1 MHQALSFTPKLLNI
15 ALPTR
20 RKLSNEL
27 LAASS
32 RRFLII
38 LKRNQSLLNIALP
51 TRRKLSNEAFGRKLP
66 EIFDNFEEKP
76 VASGSIAQVHG
87 AGQQVKPMVVAVKVR
102 QPGVCESIRRDFVII
117 NLGSCPFVHPAVLVE
132 TFEQGECVDDLQG
145 HDRIKSVLAHIGTHA
160 LLKMLL
166 DLLIYLNVV

>member
-1 MHQALSFTPKLLNI
+1 MHQAPSFTPKLLNI

-51 TRRKLSNEAFGRKLP
+51 TQRKLSNEAFGPKLP

-102 QPGVCESIRRDFVII
+102 HPGVCESIRRDFVII
-117 NLGSCPFVHPAVLVE
+117 NLVAKISNFIPA
-132 TFEQGECVDDLQG
+132 LQWWPYT
-145 HDRIKSVLAHIGTHA
+145 KTL
-160 LLKMLL
+160 
-166 DLLIYLNVV
+166 Y